1 MKDEDPH
8 KQITHRFQSDTKKG
22 GGRQFLN
29 YHSLKDLKNDY
40 IQKTKHDFLEIRQ
53 SKNKN
58 VFLKLKNMIA
68 IIKYFIERLKDRM
81 NKAYAQISNLKEK
94 NWGNQPR
101 SREAHN
107 VRKSSPILT
116 Q

>member
-1 MKDEDPH
+1 MKDEDPS
-8 KQITHRFQSDTKKG
+8 KQITQRFQSNTKKG
-22 GGRQFLN
+22 GVRQFLN
-29 YHSLKDLKNDY
+29 QHSLKDLKNDY
-40 IQKTKHDFLEIRQ
+40 IQKTKLDFLKIRQ

-94 NWGNQPR
+94 IGEINPDP
-101 SREAHN
+101 EKH
-107 VRKSSPILT
+107 T
-116 Q
+116 M